1 MSQTANVI
9 PLNGW
14 ELLMATALVVAA
26 GGISLLLRLGIERRL
41 SVAAVRTVVQLLL
54 IGYVLRWVFA
64 LNHPGLIAAVIAV
77 MLLAAS
83 REGVRRPSRSFRG
96 ATGFALTTLTA
107 SALTI
112 TFIVTRLVIDVQ
124 PTWHEPRYLIPLLG
138 MVLGNQL
145 TGVSLCTDKLLSI
158 LAERR
163 HEIEMELACGAT
175 RWEAAREALRES
187 VRTGMIPNINSMM
200 VTGLVF
206 LPGMMTGQILAGID
220 PVVAVRYQIMVMFMI
235 AAATSLGC
243 ILMTLL
249 TYRRMFNARHQLES
263 DRIRSQ
269 KS

>member
-1 MSQTANVI
+1 MATSGVI
-9 PLNGW
+9 PLSGW
-14 ELLMATALVVAA
+14 EVLAATALVLVAGA
-26 GGISLLLRLGIERRL
+26 VSVLLRLGLERRL
-41 SVAAVRTVVQLLL
+41 AVAALRTFVQLLL
-54 IGYVLRWVFA
+54 IGYILRWVFA
-64 LNHPGLIAAVIAV
+64 LRHPALIAAVIAV

-83 REGVRRPSRSFRG
+83 HEGVRRPSRSFRG
-96 ATGFALTTLTA
+96 AIGFAFATLTA

-112 TFIVTRLVIDVQ
+112 TFIVTRLIVEVR
-124 PTWHEPRYLIPLLG
+124 PWYEPQYLIPLLG

-145 TGVSLCTDKLLSI
+145 TGISLCTDRLLVI

-175 RWEAAREALRES
+175 RWEAARDALRES
-187 VRTGMIPNINSMM
+187 VRTGMIPIINSMM

-206 LPGMMTGQILAGID
+206 LPGMMTGQILAGVD
-220 PVVAVRYQIMVMFMI
+220 PVVAVRYQLMVMFMF

-243 ILMTLL
+243 IIMVLL
-249 TYRRMFNARHQLES
+249 VYHRMFNARHQLES